1 MPDNSSGFFLG
12 GLKDTEIAFFKK
24 YSGNIDCASSR
35 SSGAVQ
41 TLSRNQYIALYL
53 LLHKVSR
60 LMVAHPLGSGKTVT
74 MWMMLDRFFG
84 ADVAKFVLVP
94 NRAVKKNFYAMLG
107 HMKGLKYHDHVAREI
122 GRPNS
127 PWDSRS
133 VADLLQ
139 RKKRPILRGT
149 DTDQSSP
156 RGVLVVLTFSQAGSR
171 SKAFWQSRFMRY
183 ATQGAT
189 RGATTAGEDSF
200 EDPFEDPFSRS
211 LVLVDEAHILVD
223 PGLSTTRYTHRQVV
237 NIERLRDRLT
247 EPHDPKF
254 FKMAL
259 FTATPVVND
268 ASDLATLKRIMT
280 SDGRAEPASCAISC
294 FMNSE
299 SSLYPLTVPR
309 SDAIPYV
316 VRVPLRG
323 ANLDAYRT
331 NIRKARAR
339 LQKSKA
345 SLRKKETARPSS
357 AFEHMFTASTRTMKR
372 HAERNARDN
381 ARGNALT
388 GNTFIR
394 SAFPR
399 ALHAERATKL
409 FAIARWI
416 TNMRA
421 EEAAKVVVFLDPRHG
436 PLVLEK
442 ILRDLG
448 STKPRPGYLAG
459 EDGDARKI
467 ADFNRAA
474 SGLVILNARQYSE
487 SISLR
492 GVTAII
498 LGDIS
503 YKQESAR
510 WSNIKQRIARAV
522 RICSHADHGRDQ
534 GPAAV
539 KIFLFVAQYRGG
551 DDDDDEAE
559 GGKISTSDERL
570 LARITEDRETIEGL
584 LRGLKNEAIDRDMY
598 PPQSRES
605 GTDAPAQG
613 PRSTTLTNDFFL
625 EPRDLAAIKV
635 LRRNVRAANFAGGE
649 DGKAFAV
656 CAPAAVP
663 GGEMPAVEVGL
674 RIRNVKTT
682 YDPSLGPRDWAGMSK
697 RYKALIVEYDTASNA
712 YTIFRNGAPTD
723 VRALL
728 ENLGSRKPRPVLCF
742 DASTGH
748 YLHPMIPE
756 TSIFTA
762 QRSMGR
768 YGLRAAPKKT
778 SRYDPRS

>member
-1 MPDNSSGFFLG
+1 
-12 GLKDTEIAFFKK
+12 
-24 YSGNIDCASSR
+24 
-35 SSGAVQ
+35 
-41 TLSRNQYIALYL
+41 
-53 LLHKVSR
+53 
-60 LMVAHPLGSGKTVT
+60 
-74 MWMMLDRFFG
+74 
-84 ADVAKFVLVP
+84 
-94 NRAVKKNFYAMLG
+94 
-107 HMKGLKYHDHVAREI
+107 
-122 GRPNS
+122 
-127 PWDSRS
+127 

-171 SKAFWQSRFMRY
+171 SKAFWQSRIMRY
-183 ATQGAT
+183 ATQGAAA
-189 RGATTAGEDSF
+189 GATQGAAATAAG
-200 EDPFEDPFSRS
+200 EDPFSRS

-223 PGLSTTRYTHRQVV
+223 PGLSTTRYTHHQVV

-280 SDGRAEPASCAISC
+280 SDGRAQPASCAISC
-294 FMNSE
+294 FMNCE
-299 SSLYPLTVPR
+299 SSLYPRTVPR

-323 ANLDAYRT
+323 ANLDAYRA

-345 SLRKKETARPSS
+345 SLTKKGTARPSS

-372 HAERNARDN
+372 HAEQ
-381 ARGNALT
+381 NALT

-498 LGDIS
+498 LGDIA
-503 YKQESAR
+503 YKPESAR
-510 WSNIKQRIARAV
+510 WSNVKQRIARAV

-551 DDDDDEAE
+551 GDDDDEADDDAE
-559 GGKISTSDERL
+559 KASGKISTSDERL

-598 PPQSRES
+598 PPQSGES
-605 GTDAPAQG
+605 GADAPAREVSG
-613 PRSTTLTNDFFL
+613 STTLTNDFFL

-656 CAPAAVP
+656 CAPAVCAPAVCAPAVCAPAVAAGP

-723 VRALL
+723 VRALR

-756 TSIFTA
+756 TSIFTT